1 MKYNNYKCKVT
12 DYSGKSSIIF
22 KQGESEEQV
31 RKSFSGSGYIPLEIK
46 LVKDSG
52 NHKRKQNSKSV
63 LEFTQMMEQLIES
76 GLSMKDALEVTSLIS
91 KNKKGSV
98 RIAEELLMN
107 IQKGVSFADSIN
119 EMEDVFPSVYRGIIK
134 VGDKV
139 GTVEKIF
146 PRLRTYLET
155 NQKIKDKL
163 KGALIYPLIVLFTA
177 VMGVIAMT
185 VFVFPKLQEMFEEFG
200 GEASVLLQRNII
212 KLKTGSIVLLSIII
226 LLIIS
231 IFIIKIIMKKNVN
244 FKQSFDSVLLKIPL
258 IGKFQIYW
266 NTLNFAFAM
275 ETLTAGSVT
284 IDNAI
289 PEAQSVIT
297 NSAYNRAL
305 SEVNKDI
312 MKGVSLS
319 SAFKKHKEFPE
330 YMSRWMVVGEKSGKP
345 DKIFSQIRNYFQN
358 YIDQYIIKIMA
369 LIEPALIILVGLII
383 LLFVVTIV
391 VPVFSLYGSII

>member
-297 NSAYNRAL
+297 NAAYNRAL

>member
-12 DYSGKSSIIF
+12 DYTGKSF
-22 KQGESEEQV
+22 TVFRQGESEENV
-31 RKSFSGSGYIPLEIK
+31 YKSFSGSGYIPLEIK
-46 LVKDSG
+46 VVNDSS
-52 NHKRKQNSKSV
+52 NRKRKQNSKSV

-98 RIAEELLMN
+98 RIAEEILVD
-107 IQKGVSFADSIN
+107 IQKGISFADSVN
-119 EMEDVFPSVYRGIIK
+119 NMEDVFPSVYRGIIR

-155 NQKIKDKL
+155 NQKLKEKL

-177 VMGVIAMT
+177 VIGVIAMA

-200 GEASVLLQRNII
+200 GEASVLLQRNIS
-212 KLKTGSIVLLSIII
+212 KLKSGSVVLLS
-226 LLIIS
+226 LLIL
-231 IFIIKIIMKKNVN
+231 IFILIVVLKIFVKKNIK
-244 FKQSFDSVLLKIPL
+244 FKQFIDAFVLKIPL

-297 NSAYNRAL
+297 NAAYNKAL

-312 MKGVSLS
+312 MKGISLS
-319 SAFKKHKEFPE
+319 TAFKKHKEFPD

-358 YIDQYIIKIMA
+358 YIDQYIVKIMA
-369 LIEPALIILVGLII
+369 LIEPALIVLVGGII
-383 LLFVVTIV
+383 LLFVITIV

>member
-1 MKYNNYKCKVT
+1 MKYKNYKCKVT
-12 DYSGKSSIIF
+12 DYSGKKSIVYR
-22 KQGESEEQV
+22 QGDSEEQV
-31 RKSFSGSGYIPLEIK
+31 YKSFSGSGFIPLEIK
-46 LVKDSG
+46 IVNESG
-52 NHKRKQNSKSV
+52 NRKRKQNSKSV

-98 RIAEELLMN
+98 RIAEELLMD
-107 IQKGVSFADSIN
+107 IQKGISFADSVN

-146 PRLRTYLET
+146 PRLRTYLDT

-177 VMGVIAMT
+177 VLGVIAMII
-185 VFVFPKLQEMFEEFG
+185 FVFPKLQEMFEEFG
-200 GEASVLLQRNII
+200 GEASVLLQRNIV
-212 KLKTGSIVLLSIII
+212 KLKVGSTILFVFIIVIFLLIGLLKLITKKNIKVKQSLDAI
-226 LLIIS
+226 LLR
-231 IFIIKIIMKKNVN
+231 
-244 FKQSFDSVLLKIPL
+244 IPL
-258 IGKFQIYW
+258 IGKFQVYW

-297 NSAYNRAL
+297 NAAYNNAL
-305 SEVNKDI
+305 TEVKKDI

-319 SAFKKHKEFPE
+319 VAFKKHKEFPD

>member
-1 MKYNNYKCKVT
+1 MKYKNYKCKVT
-12 DYSGKSSIIF
+12 DYSGKKSIVYR
-22 KQGESEEQV
+22 QGDSEEQV
-31 RKSFSGSGYIPLEIK
+31 YKSFSGSGFIPLEIK
-46 LVKDSG
+46 IVNESG
-52 NHKRKQNSKSV
+52 NRKRKQNSKSV

-98 RIAEELLMN
+98 RIAEELLMD
-107 IQKGVSFADSIN
+107 IQKGISFADSVN

-146 PRLRTYLET
+146 PRLRTYLDT

-177 VMGVIAMT
+177 VLGVIAMII
-185 VFVFPKLQEMFEEFG
+185 FVFPKLQEMFEEFG
-200 GEASVLLQRNII
+200 GEASVLLQRNIV
-212 KLKTGSIVLLSIII
+212 KLKVGSTILFSFIIVIFLLIGLLKLITKKNIKVKQSLDAI
-226 LLIIS
+226 LLR
-231 IFIIKIIMKKNVN
+231 
-244 FKQSFDSVLLKIPL
+244 IPL
-258 IGKFQIYW
+258 IGKFQVYW

-297 NSAYNRAL
+297 NAAYNNAL
-305 SEVNKDI
+305 TEVKKDI

-319 SAFKKHKEFPE
+319 VAFKKHKEFPD